1 MTTKTTQTA
10 AERQGTAVKNF
21 RMIVASRRVRAPRS
35 SVVMED
41 RLTDQ
46 VLARWDGRSGPGD
59 EVLRVSPDLA
69 GRWDVE

>member
-1 MTTKTTQTA
+1 
-10 AERQGTAVKNF
+10 
-21 RMIVASRRVRAPRS
+21 
-35 SVVMED
+35 MED

-69 GRWDVE
+69 ERWDTE